1 MHGGQSAR
9 LAGTQAARLISVVG
23 LANRR
28 RTRRLATVSI
38 LTAMWAGEHARHLPR
53 AGARLPATRKLPDAG
68 GIAPKQRRDEIVAIP
83 AGGLARL
90 IEAGHRLVAAPA
102 APT

>member
-1 MHGGQSAR
+1 
-9 LAGTQAARLISVVG
+9 
-23 LANRR
+23 
-28 RTRRLATVSI
+28 
-38 LTAMWAGEHARHLPR
+38 
-53 AGARLPATRKLPDAG
+53 LPDAG